1 VSEALKW
8 VLVLCG
14 IVVFTI
20 VGLSAL
26 DWYDEET
33 CRKTRPTS
41 VRVVPNPVY
50 DPADLS
56 SGLRVF
62 FRRIPETCD
71 GFLPG

>member
-1 VSEALKW
+1 MSEALKW
-8 VLVLCG
+8 VIGLFG

-20 VGLSAL
+20 VGLAVL

-33 CRKTRPTS
+33 CRTNRPTA

-50 DPADLS
+50 DPGDFG
-56 SGLRVF
+56 SGPPMFVRRV
-62 FRRIPETCD
+62 PETCD